1 MIRKFINRWE
11 VLITIIISITSIFL
25 GVKANEMTKI
35 QTEVAKNSSLP
46 NIQVTEKEI
55 IDEQTET
62 AYDSVIKISNL
73 DGRINNYSSRVVTFL
88 KCSYLDEKDNLY
100 EKEVP
105 IFNYYIIGNKSGE
118 IKGVLEEKT
127 TGKNREKIIDLLK
140 KIIENNKNGETSLY
154 AEVNSYVCVSYID
167 ILGKEQEMY
176 YITDMFDSQMIDE
189 EEGKN
194 KFKIYDKLSEENI
207 GINPNRNE
215 NIKVEML
222 IKKIYD
228 ISKLNIEEKEKKNIQ
243 RKETFN
249 AMTEIL
255 GVFLAAFLTY
265 ILWRIQENK
274 RDRGSKSHASSIL
287 FYDLKSIETYINNER
302 SSINLRYSAE
312 WQQMIANC
320 SFLKDE
326 QVKNIYN
333 IYDKVYNYN
342 YSYNLVENTEKEVR
356 KEDIPQYGEL
366 KNIFEENSEENKK
379 YREILEELRKHIIL
393 KKE

>member
-194 KFKIYDKLSEENI
+194 KFKIYDKSY
-207 GINPNRNE
+207 
-215 NIKVEML
+215 M
-222 IKKIYD
+222 
-228 ISKLNIEEKEKKNIQ
+228 
-243 RKETFN
+243 
-249 AMTEIL
+249 
-255 GVFLAAFLTY
+255 
-265 ILWRIQENK
+265 
-274 RDRGSKSHASSIL
+274 
-287 FYDLKSIETYINNER
+287 
-302 SSINLRYSAE
+302 
-312 WQQMIANC
+312 
-320 SFLKDE
+320 SF
-326 QVKNIYN
+326 
-333 IYDKVYNYN
+333 
-342 YSYNLVENTEKEVR
+342 
-356 KEDIPQYGEL
+356 
-366 KNIFEENSEENKK
+366 
-379 YREILEELRKHIIL
+379 
-393 KKE
+393 